1 MLKNTPSGVVTRT
14 VVASPESLKI
24 ADLDDLADYALHPV
38 PWDKPDA
45 TCCAAAAV
53 VTFARCT
60 ELDSKNDLAETA
72 ITDLLA
78 SLMHLCSAKDLPFC
92 ELLIRAGSH
101 FQDEAAG

>member
-1 MLKNTPSGVVTRT
+1 MLNNTRPDGM
-14 VVASPESLKI
+14 ASPDAIRQESLKI
-24 ADLDDLADYALHPV
+24 ADLDDLADYGLHPV
-38 PWDKPDA
+38 PWDEPDA

-60 ELDSKNDLAETA
+60 GLDSKNDLAETA

-78 SLMHLCSAKDLPFC
+78 DLMHLCSAKDLPFC

-101 FQDEAAG
+101 FRDEAAG

>member
-1 MLKNTPSGVVTRT
+1 MLNNTPSGATT
-14 VVASPESLKI
+14 PTQVANPGSLKI

-38 PWDKPDA
+38 PWEITDV
-45 TCCAAAAV
+45 TCSAAAAV

-60 ELDSKNDLAETA
+60 GLDSKNDLAETA

-78 SLMHLCSAKDLPFC
+78 NLMHLCSAKDLPFC

-101 FQDEAAG
+101 FRDEAAG